1 MEPFYKEYLN
11 DDEAVTAVDR
21 LKTQGISE
29 DNIYIITHDKER
41 TNRLAD
47 EADANTAGAKEQ
59 GIGESIKNV
68 FRKQGDEL
76 RAKFQELGYTEAK
89 AEELEDKLDDGKVI
103 LIVKDAPTDL
113 SL

>member
-1 MEPFYKEYLN
+1 M
-11 DDEAVTAVDR
+11 
-21 LKTQGISE
+21 
-29 DNIYIITHDKER
+29 YIITHDKER

-103 LIVKDAPTDL
+103 LVVKDAPTDL